1 MPKKKNYETV
11 LVPASCSIKKHLI
24 SMSSDDAKIARS
36 GPRDPADADIDMVL
50 LLGKNAR
57 LVGSARNIYLRPQLN
72 RGIDEWVFATADAL
86 RSLLRGGSSTMGAA
100 SRRSSML
107 RFFSYLTS
115 ESIGNPSNLGPNTP
129 ADLKPQHVDQFIL
142 WLKNSGVA
150 KAEAISSTRVAY
162 NNVKAVLLE
171 MFNIGLINGEPY
183 QFFRRGV
190 FKRDAPGKT
199 TSLSESEQ
207 QSIANAAK
215 LDLSAVYHGRLQ
227 ISARDLQALRFLVV
241 AHRLG
246 HNTTPLLELSRDAVK
261 PGLLPGTVLLQTT
274 KYRSRLIDTQ
284 MGMDAVHPILNPQAG
299 SEAKPIVTAPPQI
312 KHEYLPFNLAEGA
325 VIGQAIASTSHLVE
339 RAPEI
344 FRNRVWLYEYAKA
357 KDVVAVTALSQIS
370 LFACLK
376 AFVSRHNLVG
386 DDGNTL
392 IINTSRFRKSRFDR
406 IFRIADGDL
415 AVTANFMGNTP
426 QVASFNY
433 PSMNLAR
440 KAEASEFINEDYIW
454 LMREFNQR
462 EIGQSA
468 SSNVNLFDEKR
479 IIRVLPEI
487 LPRNSTPVGS
497 CSDTIG
503 GEHAPKTGSHCDRF
517 IMCLFC
523 SSFAVVGTVDELWKL
538 FSFQAGARLELEFLE
553 DRLGAEPSNDIQTN
567 LLTDLRD
574 RYRLAIPFIESFTQL
589 QFAKSRVDKAKNKT
603 NTGLHPFWKSQISH
617 SRRARSSG

>member
-1 MPKKKNYETV
+1 MPKKKNYGTV
-11 LVPASCSIKKHLI
+11 LIPASCSIEKHVL
-24 SMSSDDAKIARS
+24 SKSSDDKKIALP
-36 GPRDPADADIDMVL
+36 GPRDPADADIDLVL

-72 RGIDEWVFATADAL
+72 HGIDEWVFATADAI
-86 RSLLRGGSSTMGAA
+86 RSLLRGGSSTTSAA

-107 RFFSYLTS
+107 RFFNYLKS
-115 ESIGNPSNLGPNTP
+115 ESIGNPSKLAPDTP
-129 ADLKPQHVDQFIL
+129 ADLKPQHIDQFIL

-150 KAEAISSTRVAY
+150 KAEASGSTRVGY

-171 MFNIGLINGEPY
+171 MFNIGLINGKPH

-190 FKRDAPGKT
+190 FKRDVPGKI

-227 ISARDLQALRFLVV
+227 ISARDLQALRLLVV

-274 KYRSRLIDTQ
+274 KYRNRLIDTQ

-299 SEAKPIVTAPPQI
+299 SKAKPNVTDSTQI
-312 KHEYLPFNLAEGA
+312 EQDYLPFNLAEGA
-325 VIGQAIASTSHLVE
+325 VIGQAIASTRHLVE
-339 RAPEI
+339 RAPETI
-344 FRNRVWLYEYAKA
+344 RNRVWLYEDSKR
-357 KDVVAVTALSQIS
+357 KVTALSQVT
-370 LFACLK
+370 LFSCLK

-440 KAEASEFINEDYIW
+440 KAEASEFINEDYIA
-454 LMREFNQR
+454 LMRDFNH
-462 EIGQSA
+462 EAIGQPA
-468 SSNVNLFDEKR
+468 SSNLNLFEEKR

-487 LPRNSTPVGS
+487 LPLNSTPVGS
-497 CSDTIG
+497 CTDTIG

-517 IMCLFC
+517 VMCLFC

-538 FSFQAGARLELEFLE
+538 FSFQAFARLELEYLDE
-553 DRLGAEPSNDIQTN
+553 RLGTEPSNDIKTN
-567 LLTDLRD
+567 VLSDLRD
-574 RYRLAIPFIESFTQL
+574 RYRLAIPFIDSFTQF
-589 QFAKSRVDKAKNKT
+589 QFAKSRVDKAKHKT
-603 NTGLHPFWKSQISH
+603 NTGLHPFWKSQISI
-617 SRRARSSG
+617 SRRARSSD